1 MSLWGEVAS
10 ILERTTALLQACSL
24 EADLAVLPAGRH
36 TEIGERGVNLSGG
49 QKARVSM
56 ARAMYADT
64 ELIIM
69 DDPLSAVDVHVGRHM
84 FNHCIRGAFMPADHS
99 SHANHFSG
107 WRFGN
112 TALPREQVLWKGGRA
127 CW

>member
-1 MSLWGEVAS
+1 
-10 ILERTTALLQACSL
+10 
-24 EADLAVLPAGRH
+24 LAVLPAGRH

-56 ARAMYADT
+56 ARAMYANT

-84 FNHCIRGAFMPADHS
+84 FNHCIRGALMLAEIL
-99 SHANHFSG
+99 
-107 WRFGN
+107 RFGPFGDHPYSN
-112 TALPREQVLWKGGRA
+112 GRPKIQLCHVSRCSGGEDA
-127 CW
+127 SVSNQPAAVSAAS